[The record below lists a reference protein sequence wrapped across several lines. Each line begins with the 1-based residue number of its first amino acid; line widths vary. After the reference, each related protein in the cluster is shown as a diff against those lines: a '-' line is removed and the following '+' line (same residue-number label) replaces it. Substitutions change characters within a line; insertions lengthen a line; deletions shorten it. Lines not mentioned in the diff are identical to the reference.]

1 MNAVEAGIG
10 GNASHLQD
18 QFDEAVQQREAATLG
33 MWIFL
38 STEILFFGVLF
49 AGYTVMR
56 VLHPLGFAIASRQTD
71 MLLGTV
77 ETAVLLTSSSLIA
90 LGVRAVKLN
99 QLRAAAWLMA
109 GTACLGLAF
118 LVMHGFEYHK
128 EYTEH
133 LIPGIDFYRSG
144 PESSAVEL
152 FFFLYY
158 CITGFH
164 SLHVA
169 VGVILIAVLAVRVSR
184 QVYGSQRY
192 TTPEL
197 TALYWH
203 LVDIVWIFVYPLIYL
218 VGRAG

>member
-184 QVYGSQRY
+184 QVYSSQRY